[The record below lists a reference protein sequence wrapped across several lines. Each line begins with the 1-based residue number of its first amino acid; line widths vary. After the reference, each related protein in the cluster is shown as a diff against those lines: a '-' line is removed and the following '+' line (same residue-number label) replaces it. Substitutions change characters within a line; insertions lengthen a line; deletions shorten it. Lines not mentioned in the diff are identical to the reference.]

1 MHSPSIATGTGFARL
16 ELALRAG
23 SAEAPPV
30 RTAAALALPTAM
42 LASAM
47 AVLISIRL
55 GGGPDVAAGTTGAA
69 SGSPLASVD
78 AGEPTGMDC
87 SACSFEGVPASSS
100 A

>member
-23 SAEAPPV
+23 SAEAPPG

-55 GGGPDVAAGTTGAA
+55 GDGPDVAAGTVGAA
-69 SGSPLASVD
+69 RDAPLAS
-78 AGEPTGMDC
+78 GEPTGIEG
-87 SACSFEGVPASSS
+87 SAGSFEGAAASS

>member
-23 SAEAPPV
+23 SAEAPPG
-30 RTAAALALPTAM
+30 RTTAALALPTAM

-47 AVLISIRL
+47 AVLISIKL
-55 GGGPDVAAGTTGAA
+55 AGGPDVAAGAAGAA
-69 SGSPLASVD
+69 SDAPLVS
-78 AGEPTGMDC
+78 GEPTGIDC
-87 SACSFEGVPASSS
+87 SAGSFERAAASS